1 MSMMTPSVAMAESM
15 GARGM
20 RLSQR
25 SEVHAVV
32 TEALRHE
39 GPVVVDVDMD
49 VDMDVASPVYNPV
62 AFHYPN
68 NFYDRGLAAPP
79 F

>member
-49 VDMDVASPVYNPV
+49 VASPVYNPV